1 MDNCAVNFNENL
13 TSNEIK
19 VTNVYEEDLSGE
31 VEVTKD
37 AGYTTDCKDV
47 FEPTEAKE
55 MSYIGETARPL
66 RERVV
71 EHMSNLKNGSMKSF
85 IISHWMDVHGTSVV
99 APEFKWQV
107 LDKYSDALR
116 RQLAEGLHIM
126 NSGVLNKKVEFS
138 TNIICRMQ
146 ATTTATTSEAELQKE
161 LDERRV
167 YKDKLRNF
175 VSVMSKIS
183 PDFDHMRSKNMKKKI
198 QTVRASNKFICY
210 RSNSVKN
217 FFTTS
222 VVKRKRQNMECSTP
236 VSGRREPPQLLG
248 EDSPILGDSSNS
260 SSSTYSESADVIS
273 QMKRKAGMSNEVDSM
288 VVTPSKECSP
298 DTMDK
303 RLALHTAAIV
313 RAAVNNPLVME
324 LQEQETHTTT
334 LAENSFAKRDTK
346 ETGAILVDDE
356 GQGAMVEAQS
366 VGMDGMNKDLFRGGE
381 QVKVSRSVDMD
392 GMNKD
397 PLQGGVQVDGV
408 LDRKEGSKEDVGGAR
423 DGSGAAGMN
432 EMNKTPMRGG
442 GNEQL
447 KVFERKKA
455 KATRRVS
462 DADKGKVSIRLQLG
476 EQASKKLLDARAC
489 PSAPSPKRPTPM
501 EVDPPSTPANKKR
514 KSKHGRNKTAP
525 DQRLITDVWNKR
537 RNDKKEEDGERRDY

>member
-1 MDNCAVNFNENL
+1 MDRVDSMDVLNKDHVPVMEANVQLRPVDVDGMNKDLTPVTATSVHSRPVGMDGMNKATTGGVVDNCAVNFNENL

-183 PDFDHMRSKNMKKKI
+183 PDFDHMRSKNMKKKN
-198 QTVRASNKFICY
+198 SNC
-210 RSNSVKN
+210 
-217 FFTTS
+217 
-222 VVKRKRQNMECSTP
+222 
-236 VSGRREPPQLLG
+236 
-248 EDSPILGDSSNS
+248 
-260 SSSTYSESADVIS
+260 
-273 QMKRKAGMSNEVDSM
+273 
-288 VVTPSKECSP
+288 
-298 DTMDK
+298 
-303 RLALHTAAIV
+303 
-313 RAAVNNPLVME
+313 
-324 LQEQETHTTT
+324 
-334 LAENSFAKRDTK
+334 
-346 ETGAILVDDE
+346 
-356 GQGAMVEAQS
+356 
-366 VGMDGMNKDLFRGGE
+366 
-381 QVKVSRSVDMD
+381 
-392 GMNKD
+392 
-397 PLQGGVQVDGV
+397 
-408 LDRKEGSKEDVGGAR
+408 
-423 DGSGAAGMN
+423 
-432 EMNKTPMRGG
+432 
-442 GNEQL
+442 
-447 KVFERKKA
+447 
-455 KATRRVS
+455 TRV
-462 DADKGKVSIRLQLG
+462 
-476 EQASKKLLDARAC
+476 
-489 PSAPSPKRPTPM
+489 
-501 EVDPPSTPANKKR
+501 
-514 KSKHGRNKTAP
+514 
-525 DQRLITDVWNKR
+525 
-537 RNDKKEEDGERRDY
+537 